1 MGFWVQLLIGVAL
14 MVISSYLNK
23 PQESHPAA
31 AEKTTA
37 PGVQTGK
44 SIYLLRGT
52 RDIKSPGVVN
62 RGRTRAVPIKKKGG
76 KK

>member
-1 MGFWVQLLIGVAL
+1 MGFWIQLIIGVAL
-14 MVISSYLNK
+14 MVISSFLNK
-23 PQESHPAA
+23 PQESHRAS
-31 AEKTTA
+31 AEKTTV
-37 PGVQTGK
+37 PGVKTGS

-62 RGRTRAVPIKKKGG
+62 RGNTRAVPIKKKGG

>member
-1 MGFWVQLLIGVAL
+1 MWQQLVIAVAM
-14 MVISSYLNK
+14 MVISSFLNK
-23 PQESHPAA
+23 PQQSPPAT

-37 PGVQTGK
+37 PRVKTGS

-52 RDIKSPGVVN
+52 RDIESPGVVN
-62 RGRTRAVPIKKKGG
+62 RGKTRAVPIKKKGG